1 MDSRAVTAA
10 VLIIGPGSVHGPCTV
25 SDEKVCAA
33 IDAIDDDY
41 TLLDERPVGVDAL
54 WASIITEAAG
64 DSAQGLT
71 LVVPGWWSDTRV
83 GRIQRAAGQHR
94 GEQVVVCRHD
104 AYRTPPGCILEI
116 APDFVLCR
124 SAGGPVSVTPRLG
137 DVAAEAARSV
147 TVGGPVLID
156 APVGVAGA
164 AALAATIAGHL
175 GGCGREVRIVDDP
188 TLAAEVAARQESAVA
203 VSPRRRGTV
212 WALPMGALLT
222 VGVLLGAGRTVAP
235 PGESPTT
242 LITEGRVTVR
252 IPADWQ
258 VQRITSGA
266 GSARIQAFPHGGEIP
281 AILLTQSSAAP
292 DPATTAAVL
301 KAALEIQAPGVFTDF
316 RQDDDRA
323 GRTVLSYNEIRDGRA
338 ISWAVFVDGR
348 TRIAIGCQ
356 QSRPGAETIRAHCD
370 EAIRSAHASR

>member
-1 MDSRAVTAA
+1 MTTA

-25 SDEKVCAA
+25 SDEKICAA

-71 LVVPGWWSDTRV
+71 LVVPGWWSDARV
-83 GRIQRAAGQHR
+83 GRIRRAADEQR
-94 GEQVVVCRHD
+94 GEQVVVRRHD
-104 AYRTPPGCILEI
+104 AYRTQPGCILEI

-124 SAGGPVSVTPRLG
+124 IAGGPVSVTPRLG
-137 DVAAEAARSV
+137 DVAEVAEVAAHSV

-164 AALAATIAGHL
+164 ADLAAAVAGHL
-175 GGCGREVRIVDDP
+175 GGCGRDVRIVDDP
-188 TLAAEVAARQESAVA
+188 TLAAEVAAQQESA
-203 VSPRRRGTV
+203 VSPRRRGAV

-222 VGVLLGAGRTVAP
+222 VGVVLGAGRTVVP
-235 PGESPTT
+235 PGGSPTT

-266 GSARIQAFPHGGEIP
+266 GSARIQAFPQGGEIP
-281 AILLTQSSAAP
+281 AILLTQSPAAP
-292 DPATTAAVL
+292 DPATTATVL
-301 KAALEIQAPGVFTDF
+301 KAALEIQDPGVFTDF
-316 RQDDDRA
+316 REDDDRA
-323 GRTVLSYNEIRDGRA
+323 GRTVLSYNEIRDGRT

-356 QSRPGAETIRAHCD
+356 QPRPGAETIRAHCD
-370 EAIRSAHASR
+370 EAIRSAYASR